1 MVTASEGSP
10 TTAMRKPL
18 NAPATT
24 PTRRPMSRTTPM
36 SIPPP
41 AHSTPMTALVR
52 PAVLATDRSISPVM
66 MTRVIGM
73 AMRRIGMTSRSRKP
87 TVTGEAKRGM
97 SRHAPITTTRR
108 A

>member
-1 MVTASEGSP
+1 
-10 TTAMRKPL
+10 
-18 NAPATT
+18 
-24 PTRRPMSRTTPM
+24 M

-66 MTRVIGM
+66 MTSVIGI
-73 AMRRIGMTSRSRKP
+73 AMRRIGITSRSRKP
-87 TVTGEAKRGM
+87 TVTGEANRGM
-97 SRHAPITTTRR
+97 SRQAPMTTTSS